1 MNRRNVECRKRAAI
15 HLRGWLPGLCPF
27 RLVFV
32 TNTRKFSHTHDISL
46 HRVFAQGFH
55 DFHAQREF
63 LFLDRVDQRL
73 RSAAQTE
80 IVFLRGQPADRVLG
94 GQLVHRGYERAHG
107 GGRVNCV
114 AGNNIVDFCLMNQ
127 SGRFAPFA
135 ADEFAAWSEEENGG
149 NYRSIAEMLA
159 FKTMVG
165 MVAFWRE
172 SMLRSWKY
180 TRAPLRRKREPG
192 SPWPQP
198 SSTTVVEEE
207 TVRFCFSMKRIRSRQ
222 PCQMR

>member
-1 MNRRNVECRKRAAI
+1 MSKRAAI
-15 HLRGWLPGLCPF
+15 HLRGWLLGLCPF

-46 HRVFAQGFH
+46 HRVFAQSFH

-135 ADEFAAWSEEENGG
+135 ADEFAAWSEEEKVGITGRSRKCRRLKRWWEWWLFGG
-149 NYRSIAEMLA
+149 NR
-159 FKTMVG
+159 
-165 MVAFWRE
+165 
-172 SMLRSWKY
+172 
-180 TRAPLRRKREPG
+180 
-192 SPWPQP
+192 
-198 SSTTVVEEE
+198 
-207 TVRFCFSMKRIRSRQ
+207 C
-222 PCQMR
+222 